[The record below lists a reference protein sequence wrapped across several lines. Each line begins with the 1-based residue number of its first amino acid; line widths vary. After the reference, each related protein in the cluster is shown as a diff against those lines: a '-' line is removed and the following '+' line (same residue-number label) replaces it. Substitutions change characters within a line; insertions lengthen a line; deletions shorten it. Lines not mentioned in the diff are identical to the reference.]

1 MPVVL
6 LHGFG
11 TSSFLWR
18 DVAPEIAEARHTA
31 LALDLLGYGESDRPL
46 DTDFGIAA
54 QVGFVER
61 ALTALR
67 VSRAAI
73 AGIDLGGA
81 IALRFAALHPERVS
95 RLVLINSLTQEATP
109 AADVRALQRNT
120 AKFALRVA
128 SGILG
133 AAPLLTPVLEGSV
146 ADRTHMPWRLVAR
159 YLAPYVG
166 RDGVQHLL
174 MLAASVTA
182 DDLDGTPPSDV
193 RVPTLVVRGEADQWL
208 DEGVAER
215 LCAAIPDGRLI
226 RLPGAGR
233 LIPEEAPEQLAGL
246 LLDFV
251 EGRGAEAVPNAP

>member
-146 ADRTHMPWRLVAR
+146 A
-159 YLAPYVG
+159 